1 MILINDVECR
11 TQKQAVLE
19 YLKTG
24 KTITQAEATELCG
37 TQRLGAIIYNLRHKS
52 GFDIY
57 KIDCK
62 GTNRFGHNTNYCKY
76 ILSNTREEIAKI
88 EKGE

>member
-1 MILINDVECR
+1 MIINNVEIK

-24 KTITQAEATELCG
+24 KTITQSEATELCG

-62 GTNRFGHNTNYCKY
+62 TKNRFGNNTNFCKY
-76 ILSNTREEIAKI
+76 ILANTREEIKKI
-88 EKGE
+88 ESNE